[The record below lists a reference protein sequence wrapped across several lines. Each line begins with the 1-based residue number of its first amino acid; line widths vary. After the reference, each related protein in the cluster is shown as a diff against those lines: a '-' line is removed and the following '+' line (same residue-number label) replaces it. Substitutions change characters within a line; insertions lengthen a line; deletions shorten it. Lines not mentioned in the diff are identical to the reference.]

1 MGKQQQVKDIPYHAR
16 EDSKPFTYG
25 IPSALNG
32 DTPISPSIHRR
43 NWKQAASQQAA
54 SSELESPS
62 LVRKL
67 SSSDAPPG
75 DFFLSRIPAQFQFW
89 KFVAIRRLV
98 VSMWTQKTFCS
109 SV

>member
-67 SSSDAPPG
+67 SSDAPPG
-75 DFFLSRIPAQFQFW
+75 DFFFKPASGA
-89 KFVAIRRLV
+89 VSILEIRSNSAVGRVDVDPKDFL
-98 VSMWTQKTFCS
+98 
-109 SV
+109 

>member
-75 DFFLSRIPAQFQFW
+75 DFFFKPDSGAVSVLE
-89 KFVAIRRLV
+89 IRSNSAVGRVDVDPKDFL
-98 VSMWTQKTFCS
+98 
-109 SV
+109 